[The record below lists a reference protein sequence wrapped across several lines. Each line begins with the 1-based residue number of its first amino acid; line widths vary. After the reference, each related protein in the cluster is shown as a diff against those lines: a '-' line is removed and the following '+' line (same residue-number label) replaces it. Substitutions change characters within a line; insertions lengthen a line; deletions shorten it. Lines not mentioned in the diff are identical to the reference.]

1 MRAGVSR
8 WVAGAHASARY
19 LRFHAAEWTLR
30 HFMQNYTGKSI
41 ERSVAINLTPIVRCL
56 LAHSE
61 TLVGVRPSLIVIICK
76 QSAAR
81 SPSTTRG

>member
-1 MRAGVSR
+1 MRADVSR
-8 WVAGAHASARY
+8 WVAGAHASTRY

-61 TLVGVRPSLIVIICK
+61 TPVGVRPSLIVIICK
-76 QSAAR
+76 QSAR